1 MALPG
6 YNSKEGHETPSLLDT
21 VISAVGGAWETGT
34 NWLEEK
40 GTEFLEND
48 YLKSHPANN
57 NPYKEALK
65 EGKSWADLT
74 EEEQNE
80 VLAGGEE
87 MTQTAFDWM
96 GGGIGR
102 IVRKGGEFILP
113 KIAELGKE
121 SAKKTKLGPLR
132 QAQDD
137 FRWSS
142 NVDLPK
148 MFHGITDE
156 KQVVDIWNKARHQMS
171 NYEALNKNLTP
182 RQQNAFK
189 TGLFNKV
196 IRDLEEKG
204 EKFAADVIRKKLME
218 TRSNYW

>member
-21 VISAVGGAWETGT
+21 VIGAVGGAWETGT

-40 GTEFLEND
+40 GTEFLESYPEQN
-48 YLKSHPANN
+48 S
-57 NPYKEALK
+57 PYKEALK
-65 EGKSWADLT
+65 EDRSWADLT
-74 EEEQNE
+74 DEEKNE
-80 VLAGGEE
+80 VLSGGEE
-87 MTQTAFDWM
+87 MTETAFDWM
-96 GGGIGR
+96 GGGIGK
-102 IVRKGGEFILP
+102 IIRKGGEFILP
-113 KIAELGKE
+113 KLKDLGE
-121 SAKKTKLGPLR
+121 ETVKKKKLGPLR
-132 QAQDD
+132 QAQEE
-137 FRWSS
+137 FKWSS

-171 NYEALNKNLTP
+171 NYEVLNKNLTP

-189 TGLFNKV
+189 TGLFTKV
-196 IRDLEEKG
+196 IRSLEEKG
-204 EKFAADVIRKKLME
+204 EQFAADVIRKKLME

>member
-6 YNSKEGHETPSLLDT
+6 YNSQVGHETPSLLDS
-21 VISAVGGAWETGT
+21 VISAVGGAWETGS

-40 GTEFLEND
+40 GTEFLESYPETTD
-48 YLKSHPANN
+48 
-57 NPYKEALK
+57 PYKEALE
-65 EGKSWADLT
+65 EGKSWKDLT

-80 VLAGGEE
+80 VLAGGED
-87 MTQTAFDWM
+87 MVDTVFDFM
-96 GGGIGR
+96 GGGLGK
-102 IVRKGGEFILP
+102 IVRKGGDFILP
-113 KIAELGKE
+113 KIKDLGE
-121 SAKKTKLGPLR
+121 EVVKKKQGPLR
-132 QAQDD
+132 QAQEAFKFSD
-137 FRWSS
+137 

-148 MFHGITDE
+148 MLHGITDE

-196 IRDLEEKG
+196 IRDLEAKG
-204 EKFAADVIRKKLME
+204 EKFAADVIRRKLAE

>member
-6 YNSKEGHETPSLLDT
+6 YNSNEGHETPSLLDT
-21 VISAVGGAWETGT
+21 VIGAVGGAWETGT

-40 GTEFLEND
+40 GTEFLQND
-48 YLKSHPANN
+48 YLKSHPGNN
-57 NPYKEALK
+57 NPWKDAIK
-65 EGKSWADLT
+65 EGKSWRDLT

-87 MTQTAFDWM
+87 ITQTAFDFM
-96 GGGIGR
+96 GGGIGK
-102 IVRKGGEFILP
+102 IVRKGGGFILP
-113 KIAELGKE
+113 KLKELGKE
-121 SAKKTKLGPLR
+121 TVKKNQGPLR
-132 QAQDD
+132 QAQDS
-137 FRWSS
+137 FKWSS

-156 KQVVDIWNKARHQMS
+156 KQVVDLWNKARHQMS

-196 IRDLEEKG
+196 IRSLEEKG

>member
-196 IRDLEEKG
+196 IRDLEAKG

>member
-1 MALPG
+1 MALQG
-6 YNSKEGHETPSLLDT
+6 YNSKVGHETPSLLDT

-34 NWLEEK
+34 NWIEEK
-40 GTEFLEND
+40 GTEFLES
-48 YLKSHPANN
+48 YPETS

-80 VLAGGEE
+80 VLAGGED
-87 MTQTAFDWM
+87 MIDTVFDFM
-96 GGGIGR
+96 GGGIGK
-102 IVRKGGEFILP
+102 IVRPGGKFILH
-113 KIAELGKE
+113 KLEELGKE
-121 SAKKTKLGPLR
+121 TVKKQLGPLR
-132 QAQDD
+132 QAQAD

-171 NYEALNKNLTP
+171 NYEALNKNLKP
-182 RQQNAFK
+182 YY
-189 TGLFNKV
+189 L
-196 IRDLEEKG
+196 
-204 EKFAADVIRKKLME
+204 
-218 TRSNYW
+218 

>member
-34 NWLEEK
+34 NWIEEK
-40 GTEFLEND
+40 GTEFLES
-48 YLKSHPANN
+48 YPETS

>member
-6 YNSKEGHETPSLLDT
+6 YNSKVGHETPSLLDT
-21 VISAVGGAWETGT
+21 VIGAVSGAWETGT
-34 NWLEEK
+34 NWIEEK
-40 GTEFLEND
+40 GTDFLE
-48 YLKSHPANN
+48 SFPEEQG
-57 NPYKEALK
+57 PYKEALK

-74 EEEQNE
+74 DEEQNE
-80 VLAGGEE
+80 VLSGGED
-87 MTQTAFDWM
+87 MTETAFDWM
-96 GGGIGR
+96 GGGLGKL
-102 IVRKGGEFILP
+102 VRKGGGFILP
-113 KIAELGKE
+113 KLKELGQE
-121 SAKKTKLGPLR
+121 TVKKNQGPLR
-132 QAQDD
+132 KAQDE
-137 FRWSS
+137 FKWSS

-148 MFHGITDE
+148 MLHGITDE

-196 IRDLEEKG
+196 IRTLEEKG

>member
-6 YNSKEGHETPSLLDT
+6 YNSKVGHETPSLLDT
-21 VISAVGGAWETGT
+21 VIGAVSEAWETGT
-34 NWLEEK
+34 NWMEEK
-40 GTEFLEND
+40 GTEFLESYPETTD
-48 YLKSHPANN
+48 
-57 NPYKEALK
+57 PYKEALK
-65 EGKSWADLT
+65 EGKSWKDLT

-87 MTQTAFDWM
+87 MTDLAFDWM
-96 GGGIGR
+96 GGGIGK
-102 IVRKGGEFILP
+102 IVRKGGEFMLP
-113 KIAELGKE
+113 KIKDLGKE
-121 SAKKTKLGPLR
+121 VVKKKQGPLR

-189 TGLFNKV
+189 TGLYNRV
-196 IRDLEEKG
+196 IRDLEAKG
-204 EKFAADVIRKKLME
+204 EKFAADVIRRKLAE

>member
-40 GTEFLEND
+40 GTEFLES
-48 YLKSHPANN
+48 YPETS

-80 VLAGGEE
+80 VLAGGED
-87 MTQTAFDWM
+87 MIDTVFDFM
-96 GGGIGR
+96 GGGLGK
-102 IVRKGGEFILP
+102 IVRPGGKFILP
-113 KIAELGKE
+113 KLEELGKE
-121 SAKKTKLGPLR
+121 TVKKQLGPLR
-132 QAQDD
+132 QAQAD
-137 FRWSS
+137 FKWSS